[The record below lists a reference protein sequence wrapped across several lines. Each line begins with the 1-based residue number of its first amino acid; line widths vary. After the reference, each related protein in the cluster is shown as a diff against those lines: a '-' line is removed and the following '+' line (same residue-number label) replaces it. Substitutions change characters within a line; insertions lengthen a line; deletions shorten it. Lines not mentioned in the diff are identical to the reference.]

1 MFKSRLVD
9 ELDLYPLVDQGCQR
23 HLAER
28 PFRRR
33 DVGSSD
39 RDIQGAGRET
49 ALTVGMWGSQ
59 PNTAVIRA
67 FEDAGIVF
75 IAGDEG
81 GGPGLRFKS
90 NRK

>member
-1 MFKSRLVD
+1 
-9 ELDLYPLVDQGCQR
+9 
-23 HLAER
+23 
-28 PFRRR
+28 
-33 DVGSSD
+33 
-39 RDIQGAGRET
+39 
-49 ALTVGMWGSQ
+49 MWGSQ

-75 IAGDEG
+75 VASDEG